1 MSENAV
7 QKDTSSYEISFKVSP
22 KGGCSVYGLQKFPV
36 TLYKDQ
42 WSALIDNI
50 GDLKNFIKENEADLK
65 MKD

>member
-7 QKDTSSYEISFKVSP
+7 QKDSSSYEISFKVSP

-42 WSALIDNI
+42 WSALIESI
-50 GDLKNFIKENEADLK
+50 GDLKTFIQENEADLK
-65 MKD
+65 IKN